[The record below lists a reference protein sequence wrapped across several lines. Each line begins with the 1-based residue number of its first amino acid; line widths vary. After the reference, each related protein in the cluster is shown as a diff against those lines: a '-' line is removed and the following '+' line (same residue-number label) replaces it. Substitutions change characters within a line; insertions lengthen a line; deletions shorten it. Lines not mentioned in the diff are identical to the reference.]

1 MEQTSDLL
9 NTGSHMETGTTADQ
23 EYMWSV
29 VDLYE
34 QMAGKSLGNGKARA
48 GVTIG
53 HLRRLW
59 TFKKARK
66 LGYKLHSP
74 WLVRHPISVIFFSL
88 SGLKK
93 RRSYLI
99 LFGTSGN
106 FRECGDTQ
114 VHLAPV
120 WTFTSLHGNPAN
132 CNQNRPGCRNVNL
145 QRNII

>member
-74 WLVRHPISVIFFSL
+74 WLVRHPISVIFFLTFRFEEKKIILDIVWHFWQLSWMWWYSGSL
-88 SGLKK
+88 S
-93 RRSYLI
+93 S
-99 LFGTSGN
+99 
-106 FRECGDTQ
+106 C
-114 VHLAPV
+114 
-120 WTFTSLHGNPAN
+120 
-132 CNQNRPGCRNVNL
+132 VNL
-145 QRNII
+145 HITTWKSC